1 MPPTQR
7 LFSFDFAEPFNC
19 YKLFPPVTFYT
30 FLRKLYI
37 AAGTDPHRFTKIG
50 QIFLNKHLV
59 KNNNNNNDDDDS
71 NNKNKKK
78 RENNN
83 KNNNANNNNNNNNNN
98 TIFLS

>member
-19 YKLFPPVTFYT
+19 YKLFPSVTFYT

-37 AAGTDPHRFTKIG
+37 AVGADPHRFTKIG

-59 KNNNNNNDDDDS
+59 NNKNNNNNNDDDS

-83 KNNNANNNNNNNNNN
+83 KNNNNDNNNNN